1 MALSLTKVI
10 QNARKKHTATVFFL
24 HGLGDSGNGWAP
36 VTEEMSYKL
45 EHVKFILPD
54 APIRPVTV
62 NGGARMPAWYDI
74 YALSNVENIL
84 KQRSDDEGLLMSV
97 ASVNRLIR
105 DEIDAGIPS
114 NRIVI
119 GGFSQGSAVGITIG
133 LLSEYPFAGIIGL
146 SGYIPLKEKTFT
158 MATDANKNTPIFLG
172 HGDRDLV
179 VPYQIGKLSYDL
191 IKSREYPV
199 TFRTYNGMGHHSSQ
213 KEIEDMISFLQEV
226 IPDQNSEK
234 I

>member
-1 MALSLTKVI
+1 MSNSFFQTRNSAFRFLYLIPFFLSLTVLCYLI
-10 QNARKKHTATVFFL
+10 
-24 HGLGDSGNGWAP
+24 S
-36 VTEEMSYKL
+36 
-45 EHVKFILPD
+45 
-54 APIRPVTV
+54 PIRPVAV
-62 NGGARMPAWYDI
+62 NGGARMRAWYDI
-74 YALSNVENIL
+74 YALSNAEDIL
-84 KQRSDDEGLLMSV
+84 KQRLDDEGVLLSV

-119 GGFSQGSAVGITIG
+119 GGFSQGAAVGITIG

-146 SGYIPLKEKTFT
+146 SGYVPLKEKTFT

-172 HGDRDLV
+172 HGDCDEIL
-179 VPYQIGKLSYDL
+179 PYQIGKLSYEL
-191 IKSREYPV
+191 IKSRGYPV
-199 TFRTYNGMGHHSSQ
+199 TFKTYNGMGHHTSQ
-213 KEIEDMISFLQEV
+213 KEIKDMISFLQEV

>member
-1 MALSLTKVI
+1 MASNLTKVI

-36 VTEEMSYKL
+36 VTEEMGYTL

-54 APIRPVTV
+54 A
-62 NGGARMPAWYDI
+62 YDI
-74 YALSNVENIL
+74 YALSNAEDIL
-84 KQRSDDEGLLMSV
+84 KQRLDDEGVLLSV

-119 GGFSQGSAVGITIG
+119 GGFSQGAAVGITIG

-146 SGYIPLKEKTFT
+146 SGYVPLKEKTFT

-172 HGDRDLV
+172 HGDCDEIL
-179 VPYQIGKLSYDL
+179 PYQIGKLSYEL
-191 IKSREYPV
+191 IKSRGYPV
-199 TFRTYNGMGHHSSQ
+199 TFKTYNGMGHHTSQ
-213 KEIEDMISFLQEV
+213 KEIKDMISFLQEV

>member
-1 MALSLTKVI
+1 MASNLTKVI

-36 VTEEMSYKL
+36 VTEEMGYTL

-54 APIRPVTV
+54 APIRPVAV
-62 NGGARMPAWYDI
+62 NGGARMRAWYDI
-74 YALSNVENIL
+74 YALSNAEDIL
-84 KQRSDDEGLLMSV
+84 KQRLDDEGVLLSV
-97 ASVNRLIR
+97 DSVNRLIR

-119 GGFSQGSAVGITIG
+119 GGFSQGAAVGITIG

-146 SGYIPLKEKTFT
+146 SGYVPLKEKTFT

-172 HGDRDLV
+172 HGDCDEIL
-179 VPYQIGKLSYDL
+179 PYQIGKLSYEL
-191 IKSREYPV
+191 IKSRGYPV
-199 TFRTYNGMGHHSSQ
+199 TFKTYNGMGHHTSQ
-213 KEIEDMISFLQEV
+213 KEIKDMISFLQEV